1 MISKICKF
9 LAFSLEFQKKIFD
22 HSRSEQFW
30 KQNTV
35 SVQSSFVFFFIKLS
49 KNWILDVWLMIQ
61 LVHPVLHQ
69 EKCPSFLPLVLIMA
83 ENVGKHFELMDEVIE
98 VAGFSFPLHIF
109 PLNLC
114 LTASDKCI
122 KAPSQC
128 LLDGFSQEPMI

>member
-1 MISKICKF
+1 MF
-9 LAFSLEFQKKIFD
+9 VFQKFA
-22 HSRSEQFW
+22 
-30 KQNTV
+30 V
-35 SVQSSFVFFFIKLS
+35 SFVIREASCWTHDSACAPCTPSRK
-49 KNWILDVWLMIQ
+49 V
-61 LVHPVLHQ
+61 
-69 EKCPSFLPLVLIMA
+69 SFLPPPLIMA

-128 LLDGFSQEPMI
+128 LLDGFPQEPMT

>member
-1 MISKICKF
+1 MK
-9 LAFSLEFQKKIFD
+9 LA
-22 HSRSEQFW
+22 
-30 KQNTV
+30 V
-35 SVQSSFVFFFIKLS
+35 G
-49 KNWILDVWLMIQ
+49 LMIQ

-128 LLDGFSQEPMI
+128 LLDGFPQEPMTSRTDTQLKLRPSRFPQ